1 MDNDSPE
8 LDALLDQILPGGD
21 APPAAEESAPAEAPA
36 SAAASDPSVEAT
48 PSPTAAPVSAEAP
61 GTPVDPT
68 PSPDLAAELAAIK
81 AQLAE
86 TQQKAAIVDQLRAIH
101 EQRQREAAEEQQRA
115 AWQERIDRLVDL
127 SPELATMERQ
137 RIVREIEEHQRS
149 QYAPQIA
156 ERETTA
162 EEAAK
167 VATATILLAQK
178 YLTPEQFQAFQ
189 SEHAFMRQFATP
201 DAMQQQITRDREL
214 EQRAYER
221 AKAEFLKQQEEAT
234 AALAQ
239 QRIASGADLVGA
251 GAAGSPATG
260 GSGDA
265 IDDMLD
271 QIFPRR

>member
-8 LDALLDQILPGGD
+8 LDAILDQILPGGD

-36 SAAASDPSVEAT
+36 SAAAGDASVEAT
-48 PSPTAAPVSAEAP
+48 PSPTAAPVSTEAP

-260 GSGDA
+260 GSGDPY
-265 IDDMLD
+265 DDMLD